1 MVIIPFVAY
10 ELRKISDPKEL
21 GRPEKLQLSNHNLL
35 AKRTLSVRSQSLI
48 ALNFADRDNRLRRF
62 RAQKSQQLRFP
73 VLICS
78 VMLAA
83 EYCLDVFTK
92 AALPKHELL
101 EVHRSKI
108 SLHRAKADCH
118 YLTISLPNRGVLT
131 WRKRAFGLA

>member
-1 MVIIPFVAY
+1 
-10 ELRKISDPKEL
+10 
-21 GRPEKLQLSNHNLL
+21 
-35 AKRTLSVRSQSLI
+35 
-48 ALNFADRDNRLRRF
+48 
-62 RAQKSQQLRFP
+62 